1 MLGGDQGRAEEVETE
16 MSTNP
21 LTTFVALM
29 TQEMEQASAPDPSK
43 QDDRSQNGDSKDV
56 VIDDSQCRR

>member
-29 TQEMEQASAPDPSK
+29 TQEMEQAAAPDPSK
-43 QDDRSQNGDSKDV
+43 KDDQTQNGDSKDV
-56 VIDDSQCRR
+56 VIDDSQCKR